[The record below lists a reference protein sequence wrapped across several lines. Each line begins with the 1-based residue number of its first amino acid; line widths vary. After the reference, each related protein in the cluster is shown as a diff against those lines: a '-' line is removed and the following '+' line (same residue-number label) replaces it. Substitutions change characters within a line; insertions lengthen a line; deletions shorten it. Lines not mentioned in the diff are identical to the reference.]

1 MPAASTSMGRSGPPS
16 QDNFPRFR
24 ETFLAT
30 LDHVIAAP
38 LSYETEL
45 RELKGDQVLE
55 EDQSETEG
63 RRRRVFSGL
72 LKRCLIQARK

>member
-1 MPAASTSMGRSGPPS
+1 MGRSGPPS

-30 LDHVIAAP
+30 LDRVIAAP

-45 RELKGDQVLE
+45 RELKGDQVFE
-55 EDQSETEG
+55 EDQGETEG
-63 RRRRVFSGL
+63 RWRGVFSGL
-72 LKRCLIQARK
+72 LKRSLIQARK

>member
-1 MPAASTSMGRSGPPS
+1 MGRSGPPS

-30 LDHVIAAP
+30 LDRVIAAP

-45 RELKGDQVLE
+45 RELKGDQVFE

-63 RRRRVFSGL
+63 RRRGVFSGL
-72 LKRCLIQARK
+72 LKRSLIQARK